1 MATTWLISWTCLW
14 SLLLKDDVRT
24 NVHCALNSLFI
35 CSATDFSYKFWNPR
49 GWTNGRRGKA
59 VNCCQPD
66 FWARTDFLF
75 LLIDIIWQGELWYQH
90 KSKKE
95 IWRRNSFSVSS
106 VIGDQ
111 WDCRQWH
118 SSNPHSAPNAQRWSR
133 FTLAAFL
140 DMCFNIIC
148 LHVEKH
154 WYWFFMLLSF
164 PFWFSFTSKIDQFPG
179 ALWRLKHP
187 LSLCRREKPLR
198 LGKFHKTW
206 NKTLFVPCIG
216 SGGGGAS
223 TSVHGS
229 HRIPPKNWHLWRQ
242 LLKNGILADFLSFD
256 SRYAHA
262 SWRKCGKAWWSTK
275 F

>member
-1 MATTWLISWTCLW
+1 MILEIVRNTRVKSISHRLIWQLVLT
-14 SLLLKDDVRT
+14 
-24 NVHCALNSLFI
+24 
-35 CSATDFSYKFWNPR
+35 FSSSRYASHFLSSSPNTFP
-49 GWTNGRRGKA
+49 
-59 VNCCQPD
+59 
-66 FWARTDFLF
+66 FLF
-75 LLIDIIWQGELWYQH
+75 LLINIIWQGELWYQH

-148 LHVEKH
+148 LLVEKH
-154 WYWFFMLLSF
+154 LYWFFMLLSF

-242 LLKNGILADFLSFD
+242 LLKNGILADYLSFG

-275 F
+275 FQTGESFYWRSTF